1 MVLMEWI
8 KTLLTIVG
16 IAVAI
21 LVTIG
26 LVYVLTIVGTVA
38 LVLFLLFVLVSGYR
52 QMRKEESENED
63 L

>member
-8 KTLLTIVG
+8 KTLLTIIG
-16 IAVAI
+16 IAVTI

-52 QMRKEESENED
+52 QMRKEES
-63 L
+63 